1 MLLTSKHYHIYNRA
15 NGSEN
20 LFIEERNYDFFLK
33 RWAYYISPIADTY
46 AWCLMPNHFHFLVK
60 IKEEDLVIKNLQ
72 GFAKQK
78 AVQNLEGFLAKEI
91 SQQFSNLFNSYTK
104 SFNKVYNR
112 KGSLFIPRFKHKEI
126 KTEDYLKQ
134 VLLYIH
140 NNPVHHSFTS
150 NALDWKYS
158 SIHSYLKNSNENTKE
173 LIGFFGSTEE
183 YIKEQLHFKSLKQ
196 LVEID
201 DLD

>member
-20 LFIEERNYDFFLK
+20 LFVEERNYDFFLK

-60 IKEEDLVIKNLQ
+60 IKEEELLIKNLQ
-72 GFAKQK
+72 GFDKQK
-78 AVQNLEGFLAKEI
+78 ARQNLEGFLAKEI

-140 NNPVHHSFTS
+140 NNPAHHGFTS

-158 SIHSYLKNSNENTKE
+158 SIHSYLKNPNENIKK